1 MEPIFA
7 AQVEGTVLEMVLR
20 TDRLDAAAAA
30 RFKSRLAEIWPSGLT
45 GAAIDLSQV
54 TFIDSSG
61 VGALLSV
68 YRRFPEGTDVTLRA
82 VNPQVLA
89 VLELLRLHKIFSLA
103 P

>member
-1 MEPIFA
+1 MEQIFA
-7 AQVEGTVLEMVLR
+7 AQVEGSTLEIILL

-30 RFKSRLAEIWPSGLT
+30 RFKARLPEVWSPGLT
-45 GAAIDLSQV
+45 GAVIDLRQV
-54 TFIDSSG
+54 NFIDSSG
-61 VGALLSV
+61 VGALLNV

-82 VNPQVLA
+82 VNPPVLA